1 MGQTN
6 AVILA
11 RVSSKAQEDE
21 GYSLDSQVKLLSGYC
36 QTKGLE
42 VVKVFKIAETASKQQ
57 SRKVFNELLQYI
69 SKNDICHLAVEK
81 TDRFT
86 RNMRDAVAIDDWLDQ
101 DENRRLH
108 AVKENLLLHRN
119 AKSDVKFMWNIH
131 LSVAKKYTDN
141 LREEAMKGWA
151 EKLAQ
156 GWLPSVPPPGY
167 ITVTRN
173 GKRIH
178 VLNKATMGAMRKVF
192 RVYLEPNH
200 SILTITE
207 FMKDSGIVTRKG
219 RPYSKSHV
227 HKLLSNPFYI
237 GINRFDGKDYPGAQE
252 PLISKELFDAVQKKL
267 HNKQPMLRAR
277 HNPILKNMIRCQNC
291 GAVVTWERHKERYY
305 GACQRKQATCKGL
318 KFLREDRAEE
328 LVVET
333 LRKLICPSQEIIKW
347 TSDAIRAE
355 SQSDTQYYE
364 QSIALINSKLGRI
377 DLMDETLYDDK
388 LAGDISKERYEAK
401 HAQLMTEKTNLLDQL
416 DKLESSQ
423 KADFEGGLTILELSQ
438 KAADMYAEK
447 VPEQKRV
454 IITELFENLTTNGDT
469 LSVTFTKFTQ
479 AIAKKTEETVQFLQ
493 GQKVANRTFKKTSAT
508 SVSEGNSELINQL
521 RPIWQGRQD
530 SNLQPMVLETTTLP
544 IELLP

>member
-1 MGQTN
+1 MGQAN

-36 QTKGLE
+36 QTKGLS

-57 SRKVFNELLQYI
+57 SRKVFSELLQYI
-69 SKNDICHLAVEK
+69 SKNGIYHLAVEK

-101 DENRRLH
+101 HEDRRLH
-108 AVKENLLLHRN
+108 AVKENLLLHKN

-156 GWLPSVPPPGY
+156 GWLPAVPPPGY
-167 ITVTRN
+167 VTVTRN

-178 VLNKATMGAMRKVF
+178 VLDKATMNTMRKVF

-200 SILTITE
+200 SVQTIME
-207 FMKDSGIVTRKG
+207 FMKDNGVTSRKG

-227 HKLLSNPFYI
+227 HKILSNPFYI

-277 HNPILKNMIRCQNC
+277 HNPVLKNMIRCQNC
-291 GAVVTWERHKERYY
+291 GAIVTWERHKERYY
-305 GACQRKQATCKGL
+305 GACQRKQTACKGL

-328 LVVET
+328 LVLET
-333 LRKLICPSQEIIKW
+333 LQKLVSPSQDVIAW
-347 TSDAIRAE
+347 TSEAIRAE
-355 SQSDTQYYE
+355 LRNDTQYYE
-364 QSIALINSKLGRI
+364 ETAALITSKLSRI
-377 DLMDETLYDDK
+377 DHMDETLYDDK
-388 LAGDISKERYEAK
+388 LAGDISKERYETK
-401 HAQLMTEKTNLLDQL
+401 HEQLMSEKNSLLEQL
-416 DKLESSQ
+416 GKLEASQ
-423 KADFEGGLTILELSQ
+423 KADFEGGLTVLELSQ
-438 KAADMYAEK
+438 KAAQIYAGK

-454 IITELFENLTTNGDT
+454 IVTELFESLLANGDA
-469 LSVTFTKFTQ
+469 LSVKYTKFTR
-479 AIAKKTEETVQFLQ
+479 AIAKKTEETVQFLE
-493 GQKVANRTFKKTSAT
+493 GQKMANRTFEKALAT
-508 SVSEGNSELINQL
+508 SVSEGNSELETQL
-521 RPIWQGRQD
+521 RSIWQGYVE
-530 SNLQPMVLETTTLP
+530 SNHDLGFWRPLY
-544 IELLP
+544 